1 MIRRGVYVVLMCLA
15 LPLGAAAAA
24 QPDAVA
30 QTIQPASTQ
39 QLIKTTVALGVV
51 VVTIFGI
58 AFLAQRYGRFN
69 ATGQGQLSIV
79 SSLAVG
85 PKARIV
91 VLRVEK
97 EQIVVG
103 VTPEGISKLHVL
115 TAAESAPVTASAQA
129 DQSFAQRLQATL
141 KGRRYED

>member
-1 MIRRGVYVVLMCLA
+1 MIRTRIYVALLCLA
-15 LPLGAAAAA
+15 LPLGAAAA

-30 QTIQPASTQ
+30 ETIQPASTQ

-51 VVTIFGI
+51 VMTIFGI
-58 AFLAQRYGRFN
+58 AFLVQRYGRFT
-69 ATGQGQLSIV
+69 ATGQGPLTVV

-91 VLRVEK
+91 VLRVGH

-103 VTPEGISKLHVL
+103 VTPEGITKLHVL
-115 TAAESAPVTASAQA
+115 AAADPAPVAASAQA